1 MLINIKTKIMH
12 IYLHFVYNFKRER
25 IMLRKIIP
33 LIVLMFF
40 ASSISFAG
48 DVAMKEKQTDDKIY
62 RVGIMLGQPPFSYV
76 NKIGQYEGLTLK
88 LWEFIAK
95 DLNIKYDRKNVILD
109 KRPKSTAEGKV
120 SSATLLK
127 YIFKKYNCKENEI
140 IILLQ
145 PTSPSRKPE
154 DIKKA
159 FSLFKRKR
167 MPVVSVF
174 EAKKLQDNLC
184 ALERKN
190 LMKKIQIKK
199 EKIYQINGAIYI
211 FSVRQFKKEKTIPQN
226 EFVPYI
232 MDEKDSVDID
242 KYSDYIK
249 AVLLH

>member
-1 MLINIKTKIMH
+1 MVKCIISARKGNSRIKGKNLLKIKGDTLIDITVNSALKSN
-12 IYLHFVYNFKRER
+12 VCDQ
-25 IMLRKIIP
+25 
-33 LIVLMFF
+33 VLL
-40 ASSISFAG
+40 S
-48 DVAMKEKQTDDKIY
+48 T
-62 RVGIMLGQPPFSYV
+62 
-76 NKIGQYEGLTLK
+76 
-88 LWEFIAK
+88 

>member
-1 MLINIKTKIMH
+1 MVKCIISARKGSSRIKGKNLLKIKGDTLIDITVNSALKSN
-12 IYLHFVYNFKRER
+12 VCDQ
-25 IMLRKIIP
+25 
-33 LIVLMFF
+33 VLL
-40 ASSISFAG
+40 S
-48 DVAMKEKQTDDKIY
+48 T
-62 RVGIMLGQPPFSYV
+62 
-76 NKIGQYEGLTLK
+76 
-88 LWEFIAK
+88 